1 MASGIEMAASAAA
14 GMLSPSTGDFSVQP
28 FAELH
33 CFSNFSFLEGASH
46 AEELIRQAAHQGLS
60 AIAITDR
67 NSLAGVV
74 RAYTAAKDL
83 PIQLIVGAQLDFQDG
98 PSLVWLPTDR
108 AAYGRLSTLLTVGR
122 RRVEKGSCELFW
134 RDMWEHIE
142 GQQVI
147 ALAPQSVEEGFF
159 GRLDE
164 LRRAIGD
171 NLSLGISNLLRGND
185 RSRLEI
191 WSKVC
196 KATGVRMVATND
208 VLYHHPKRKI
218 LHDVLTATRHHCT
231 VQELGYRSEPNAER
245 YIKTPRQIAVLFRGY
260 PDAIARTTEIAE
272 RCKFS
277 LSELRYEYPEESRG
291 DSATPQ
297 EELVRLTWI
306 GARERY
312 PEGIPEQ
319 INRQI
324 VHELRLIDRLNY
336 ASYFLTVYDIVR
348 YARSIGILCQGR
360 GSAANSVVCYC
371 LGITSVN
378 PVEQDLLFE
387 RFISVERNE
396 PPDIDVDFEHVRREE
411 VMQYVYRKYGRDRA
425 GIAATVISYRP
436 KSAIRDVGRA
446 LGLSVDTVQ
455 RLAKSIY
462 WWSRE
467 SYDADRIREMGIDP
481 DSDAIRTV
489 VQLATEL
496 QGFPRHLSQHVGG
509 FVISRGPLH
518 ELVPIENA
526 SMQDRTCI
534 QWDKD
539 DLDALGLLKVDVLSL
554 GMLTCIR
561 KCFDLLQQHYGKHYD
576 LASIPQ
582 GDEETYD
589 MLCRADSIGVFQV
602 ESRAQMTML
611 PRLKPRTF
619 YDLVIEVA
627 IVRPG
632 PIQGDMVHPY
642 LRRRTGAEKVSYPS
656 PALEKVLGKTLGVAL
671 FQEQCMRVAIECA
684 GFSPGEADQLRRAM
698 ATFKNPGTIHKLK
711 EKLISGMTEK
721 GYRSE
726 FAENIYKQLEGFG
739 SYGFPESH
747 AAAFAHLVYI
757 SAWLKRHYPAVFC
770 AAILNS
776 QPMGFY
782 APAQLVRDAKEH
794 GVEVLP
800 IDINYSDWDCTLESP
815 GNGRPLAVR
824 LGFRQIRGA
833 NEERMRGAVALRDQP
848 FSSIRDLWRRT
859 KLPKTELELL
869 AGADAFGSV
878 GLDRPTALWEIKA
891 LRDTVLPLFEF
902 AESSAYPSNA
912 RPFEGAED
920 DPQLP
925 RLTMGENIVH
935 DYRSYHLSLRPHPMA
950 LLRPRLNEL
959 GAIQSKD
966 LSSLAEN
973 RNVRVGGLVLVR
985 QRPGTASGVIF
996 ATIEDETGV
1005 ANVIIWPKIFDVFRQ
1020 SVLGARLMVVEGKL
1034 QREGL
1039 VIHVVANR
1047 ITDRTD
1053 LLRGLSSIDVD
1064 GAFDGIQSRADEMRQ
1079 SHGKQVMPVKEV
1091 EVTFPDAR
1099 NFR

>member
-1 MASGIEMAASAAA
+1 M
-14 GMLSPSTGDFSVQP
+14 TGY
-28 FAELH
+28 AELH

-46 AEELIRQAAHQGLS
+46 AEELIQQAALRGLS

-67 NSLAGVV
+67 NSLSGIV
-74 RAYTAAKDL
+74 RAYSAAKNAN
-83 PIQLIVGAQLDFQDG
+83 IQFIVGARLDFQDG
-98 PSLVWLPTDR
+98 PSLVWLPTNR
-108 AAYGRLSTLLTVGR
+108 AAYGRLSTLLTIGR
-122 RRVEKGSCELFW
+122 RRAPKGACELHW
-134 RDMWEHIE
+134 ADILDHID

-147 ALAPQSVEEGFF
+147 ALVPKAPDSAFLD
-159 GRLDE
+159 RLRE
-164 LRRAIGD
+164 LRQSIGD
-171 NLSLGISNLLRGND
+171 NLSAGISNLIRGRD
-185 RSRLEI
+185 RQRLAR
-191 WSKVC
+191 W
-196 KATGVRMVATND
+196 ATALKDVGVPMVAVND
-208 VLYHHPKRKI
+208 VLYHHPSRRP
-218 LHDVLTATRHHCT
+218 LHDVLTATRHRCT
-231 VQELGYRSEPNAER
+231 VQDLGYRAESNAER
-245 YIKTPRQIAVLFRGY
+245 HIKSPRQMARLFRDH
-260 PDAIARTTEIAE
+260 PDAIARTIEIAS
-272 RCKFS
+272 RCTFR
-277 LSELRYEYPEESRG
+277 LDELRYEYPEESRG

-297 EELVRLTWI
+297 EELIRLAWE
-306 GARERY
+306 GARKRY
-312 PEGIPEQ
+312 PDGIPEQ
-319 INRQI
+319 ISRQI
-324 VHELRLIDRLNY
+324 LHELRLIDNLNY

-348 YARSIGILCQGR
+348 YAREIGILCQGR

-371 LGITSVN
+371 LGVTSVN

-387 RFISVERNE
+387 RFISAERNE

-411 VMQYVYRKYGRDRA
+411 VMQYIYRKYGRDRA

-446 LGLSVDTVQ
+446 LGLSMDAVN
-455 RLAKSIY
+455 RLARSIY
-462 WWSRE
+462 WWSRDTF
-467 SYDADRIREMGIDP
+467 DADRIREMGIDP
-481 DSDAIRTV
+481 NSRLIRLI

-561 KCFDLLQQHYGKHYD
+561 KCFDLLEQHYGKRHD

-582 GDEETYD
+582 GDEETYE
-589 MLCRADSIGVFQV
+589 MLCRADSVGVFQV

-642 LRRRTGAEKVSYPS
+642 LRRRTGEEKVTYPS

-684 GFSPGEADQLRRAM
+684 GFTPGEADQLRRAM

-711 EKLISGMTEK
+711 EKLISGMTAN
-721 GYRSE
+721 GYKPE

-794 GVEVLP
+794 GVVVLP
-800 IDINYSDWDCTLESP
+800 IDINYSDWDCTLERP
-815 GNGRPLAVR
+815 ANGSSLAVR

-833 NEERMRGAVALRDQP
+833 NEELLRAAVLLRDRP
-848 FSSIRDLWRRT
+848 FASIKELWRRT
-859 KLPKTELELL
+859 KLPKATLELL
-869 AGADAFGSV
+869 GRADAFGSL
-878 GLDRPTALWEIKA
+878 GLDRRAALWEIRG
-891 LRDTVLPLFEF
+891 LRDTSLPLFEF
-902 AESSAYPSNA
+902 AEDQAAAGNSASI
-912 RPFEGAED
+912 EED
-920 DPQLP
+920 GEDPQLP
-925 RLTMGENIVH
+925 RLTTGENIVH
-935 DYRSYHLSLRPHPMA
+935 DYKSYNLTLRPHPLS
-950 LLRPRLNEL
+950 LLRPKLGEL
-959 GAIQSKD
+959 GVVQSKD
-966 LSSLAEN
+966 LATLPEN
-973 RNVRVGGLVLVR
+973 RKVRVGGLVLVR

-1005 ANVIIWPKIFDVFRQ
+1005 ANIIIWPKVFDTFRKD
-1020 SVLGARLMVVEGKL
+1020 VLGSRLMVVEGKL

-1039 VIHVVANR
+1039 VIHVVADR
-1047 ITDRTD
+1047 IIDRTD
-1053 LLRGLSSIDVD
+1053 LLRGLGEIDID
-1064 GAFDGIQSRADEMRQ
+1064 GAFDGVQSRADEMRQ
-1079 SHGKQVMPVKEV
+1079 SHGKQIMPVKEV
-1091 EVTFPDAR
+1091 EATFPDGR